1 MKPTFKNITID
12 QFKKLIST
20 MNNENFCFFIN
31 HLMEVNF
38 TDMVLLPIFKSKYG
52 DYQWI
57 SYYCEDGK
65 PYNET
70 CYKIV
75 NEIEKY
81 KDDFDFVLVNPD
93 NKCIF
98 FNGITF
104 KNDIFNM
111 LIFEKLYS
119 NKEMWADEHYSNGNF
134 CDGYDYLLNNSDMS
148 VLF

>member
-20 MNNENFCFFIN
+20 MSNENFCFFIN

-57 SYYCEDGK
+57 SYYCEDYK

-75 NEIEKY
+75 NEIEKH
-81 KDDFDFVLVNPD
+81 KNDFDFVLVNPD

-98 FNGITF
+98 FNDITF

-111 LIFEKLYS
+111 PIFEKLFL

-134 CDGYDYLLNNSDMS
+134 CDGYDYLLNDSDIS

>member
-1 MKPTFKNITID
+1 MKVLFKNITIN

-57 SYYCEDGK
+57 SYYCEDCK
-65 PYNET
+65 PYNEI

-75 NEIEKY
+75 NEIKKY
-81 KDDFDFVLVNPD
+81 KNDFDFVLVNPD

-98 FNGITF
+98 FNDITF
-104 KNDIFNM
+104 KNDNLNM
-111 LIFEKLYS
+111 PIFEKLFF
-119 NKEMWADEHYSNGNF
+119 NKEMWTDEHYSNGNF
-134 CDGYDYLLNNSDMS
+134 CDGYDYLVNDCDIS